1 MKKTIIAGVVVSA
14 LTASSAFAIEGGLA
28 SQNGFPAALEEIK
41 TALNDPNGAQFAR
54 AQDVA
59 MRRLGLNFN
68 DAEVFVSAVRSGK
81 DVSHFGEPAVPP
93 APTYVAPVAVPHA
106 TPTAVPVTA
115 VRLNES
121 ISDRAS
127 HSESF
132 LRGAFAFQVN
142 ESGQGESILL
152 LHAFF
157 VGALV
162 RCQSLFAFI
171 HFYI

>member
-1 MKKTIIAGVVVSA
+1 MMKKTIIAGVVVSA

-81 DVSHFGEPAVPP
+81 DVSHFGEQPFHQRRH
-93 APTYVAPVAVPHA
+93 T
-106 TPTAVPVTA
+106 
-115 VRLNES
+115 
-121 ISDRAS
+121 
-127 HSESF
+127 
-132 LRGAFAFQVN
+132 LR
-142 ESGQGESILL
+142 LL
-152 LHAFF
+152 L
-157 VGALV
+157 
-162 RCQSLFAFI
+162 SLTQRLLLFR
-171 HFYI
+171 

>member
-106 TPTAVPVTA
+106 TPTAVPVA
-115 VRLNES
+115 VPPALVKAPTLHPQATPALPVAEPAIQKVPVKRPQATPKMLDAAPSLQAAPAKRPET
-121 ISDRAS
+121 
-127 HSESF
+127 
-132 LRGAFAFQVN
+132 
-142 ESGQGESILL
+142 LL
-152 LHAFF
+152 L
-157 VGALV
+157 
-162 RCQSLFAFI
+162 R
-171 HFYI
+171 